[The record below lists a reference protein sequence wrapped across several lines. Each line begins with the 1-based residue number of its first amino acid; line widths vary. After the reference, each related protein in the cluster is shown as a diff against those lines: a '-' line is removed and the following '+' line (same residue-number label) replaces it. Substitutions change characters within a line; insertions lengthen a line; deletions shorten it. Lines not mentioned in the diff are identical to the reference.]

1 MSVFKAYDIRG
12 VYNQDF
18 DKYTSYKIGYYLP
31 DIVDSEN
38 ALIGYDIRKSSP
50 EIFEYLAQGLI
61 DRGIE
66 VFSMALASTPSVY
79 FNTADGDFDLSIQIT
94 ASHNSK
100 EYNGMKISKR
110 NALPIGYDT
119 GLDQL
124 EELVNKSDIQK
135 EDIIIKDV
143 DSEVNK
149 YHGQFKYLSFLKRH
163 KPNIEKLDV
172 IVDASNGMASLFLK
186 DIFGENVK
194 YINEKMDGDFPG
206 HDPNPMNEEN
216 LDEIKSLIHKEN
228 YDVGVVYDGDAD
240 RVIFLDE
247 NGKFISPDLI
257 TAILA
262 EYFLKD
268 KTNQYV
274 LYDIRTSWS
283 VKEKIESLGG
293 KPYMWKVGHAFA
305 KLKMRELDAV
315 VGGELAGHYYFRDFY
330 YCDSG
335 LLTSFIV
342 LDVVNQYKVKE
353 NKTISELI
361 SDINKYKGSGEI
373 NFKIDNKKEVMD
385 YIVEY
390 FNDKEPP
397 QKIYDFDGYRIEFND
412 WWFNIR
418 PSNTEPYLR
427 LVVEADNESLLN
439 GKVKLLKEL
448 INSQ

>member
-216 LDEIKSLIHKEN
+216 LDEIKSLIHKEK
-228 YDVGVVYDGDAD
+228 YDVGVVNDGDA
-240 RVIFLDE
+240 
-247 NGKFISPDLI
+247 
-257 TAILA
+257 
-262 EYFLKD
+262 
-268 KTNQYV
+268 
-274 LYDIRTSWS
+274 
-283 VKEKIESLGG
+283 
-293 KPYMWKVGHAFA
+293 
-305 KLKMRELDAV
+305 
-315 VGGELAGHYYFRDFY
+315 
-330 YCDSG
+330 
-335 LLTSFIV
+335 
-342 LDVVNQYKVKE
+342 
-353 NKTISELI
+353 
-361 SDINKYKGSGEI
+361 
-373 NFKIDNKKEVMD
+373 
-385 YIVEY
+385 
-390 FNDKEPP
+390 
-397 QKIYDFDGYRIEFND
+397 
-412 WWFNIR
+412 
-418 PSNTEPYLR
+418 
-427 LVVEADNESLLN
+427 
-439 GKVKLLKEL
+439 
-448 INSQ
+448 